1 MWPVVA
7 LIKSNWKII
16 AVVALVG
23 AAALYY
29 NHLTS
34 TIAKQTQTIAQL
46 EDVNRILEQ
55 NVETLEGAVKA
66 NNESIK
72 LLAEGAETTKQ
83 QFATLDKTV
92 QQSSARLSRQLSGIL
107 SEPKPQTCD
116 ASIQYL
122 IDAAKGFRK

>member
-1 MWPVVA
+1 MWSVVA

-23 AAALYY
+23 AVALYY

-34 TIAKQTQTIAQL
+34 TIAKQTLTIAQL

-55 NVETLEGAVKA
+55 NVETLESAVKA

-83 QFATLDKTV
+83 QFDALDKTV